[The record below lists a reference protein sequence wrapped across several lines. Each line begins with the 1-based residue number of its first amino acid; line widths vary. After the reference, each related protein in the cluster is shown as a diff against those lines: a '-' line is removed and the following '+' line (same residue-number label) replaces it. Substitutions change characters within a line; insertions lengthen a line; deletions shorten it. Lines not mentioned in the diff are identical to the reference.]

1 MRTHDVVR
9 DTFATI
15 VHDVGCHM
23 GWKQLHVLSST
34 MLNSFCPQ
42 VDIVLINAGIHTLAN
57 VVIAD
62 LMHVDLLP
70 QSYTTQR
77 FVA

>member
-1 MRTHDVVR
+1 M
-9 DTFATI
+9 
-15 VHDVGCHM
+15 
-23 GWKQLHVLSST
+23 LSST